1 MSQIFRNQNKR
12 RNPDKIYLSKEFF
25 EGADIEIKVKA
36 KVIYESD
43 TDDIIE
49 IIYQK
54 RKAWRRQE
62 NRRKNDKQW

>member
-25 EGADIEIKVKA
+25 EGADIEIKLKA

-54 RKAWRRQE
+54 RKA
-62 NRRKNDKQW
+62 